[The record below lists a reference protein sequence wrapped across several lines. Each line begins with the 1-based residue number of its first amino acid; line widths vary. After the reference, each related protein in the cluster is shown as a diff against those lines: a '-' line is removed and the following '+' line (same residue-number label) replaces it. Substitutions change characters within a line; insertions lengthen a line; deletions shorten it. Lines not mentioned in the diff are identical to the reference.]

1 MFKTVWDISNDDF
14 TNIIK
19 ESKTYSDVLRKCGY
33 TNLGNRNTIKKRITL
48 LNLSIDHFVKYILP
62 KAASI
67 PLSEILIENSTYNNN
82 TNLKKKLCIELNWE
96 YKCLHCGINEWNGK
110 KITLELDHISGNNT
124 DNRIEKYYLFLG
136 LPTLLRSAFKYN
148 SNFSF
153 FLSKCNEF
161 S

>member
-1 MFKTVWDISNDDF
+1 MLKTIWDISNEDF
-14 TNIIK
+14 IK
-19 ESKTYSDVLRKCGY
+19 YVNESNKYTELLKKCGY
-33 TNLGNRNTIKKRITL
+33 TNLGNSKTVKKRIAL
-48 LNLSIDHFVKYILP
+48 LNLSVNHFTKNTMP
-62 KAASI
+62 QTKKI
-67 PLSEILIENSTYNNN
+67 PSSEIFIENSTYNNN
-82 TNLKKKLCIELNWE
+82 TNIKKKLCNEFNWE
-96 YKCLHCGINEWNGK
+96 YKCLHCGISEWQGE
-110 KITLELDHISGNNT
+110 KISLELDHISGNNT